1 MNPTDE
7 TRRKEERKQ
16 PEIQETVE
24 APAVE
29 KLDDQ
34 DLTGAAGG
42 MDQYPTWIRLH

>member
-1 MNPTDE
+1 MEKKRAKEAEERPE
-7 TRRKEERKQ
+7 TREAAK
-16 PEIQETVE
+16 

-42 MDQYPTWIRLH
+42 YFYDPRNPRDDYA